1 MRHALLFGGS
11 GQIGRPL
18 LAGLSRA
25 GWRITALSRDAQ
37 PDRPGL
43 AWLQGDFAHMPT
55 LPERV
60 DAIFSCGPLDAFA
73 HWYANAPVQ
82 AERVVAFGSTSV
94 DTKRGSADAH
104 ERDVARR
111 LREGEATVFATARE
125 RGAAATVLRPTL
137 VYGAGRDATLT
148 RIAALARQWRR
159 FPLPRNA
166 DGLRQPAH
174 VEDLA
179 QAALDCADAQ
189 AAHGRAYA
197 LPGGETLPYREMV
210 ARVLAT
216 LQPRP
221 RLVEL
226 PSPLFTAALFAA
238 HLTGRGTGLGEAAVR
253 RMRSDLVF
261 DLAPA
266 ARDFGYAPRA
276 FRPTADMFE
285 PAARGDDA

>member
-25 GWRITALSRDAQ
+25 GWRVTALSRDPQ

-43 AWLQGDFAHMPT
+43 AWLQGDFAHMPPV
-55 LPERV
+55 PERA

-73 HWYANAPVQ
+73 QWYASASLQ
-82 AERVVAFGSTSV
+82 AGRVVAFGSTSV

-111 LREGEATVFATARE
+111 LREGEAKVFDTAAQ
-125 RGAAATVLRPTL
+125 RGTAATILRPTL

-148 RIAALARQWRR
+148 RIAALARRWGR

-166 DGLRQPAH
+166 HGLRQPVH
-174 VEDLA
+174 VDDLA
-179 QAALDCADAQ
+179 QAALDCVGAE
-189 AAHGRAYA
+189 AARGRAYA
-197 LPGGETLPYREMV
+197 LPGGETLPYREMI

-216 LQPRP
+216 LEPRP

-238 HLTGRGTGLGEAAVR
+238 HLAGRGTGLGEAAVR

-261 DLAPA
+261 DATPA
-266 ARDFGYAPRA
+266 ATDFGYAPRR
-276 FRPTADMFE
+276 FHPTAEMFE
-285 PAARGDDA
+285 PRAGDEDA